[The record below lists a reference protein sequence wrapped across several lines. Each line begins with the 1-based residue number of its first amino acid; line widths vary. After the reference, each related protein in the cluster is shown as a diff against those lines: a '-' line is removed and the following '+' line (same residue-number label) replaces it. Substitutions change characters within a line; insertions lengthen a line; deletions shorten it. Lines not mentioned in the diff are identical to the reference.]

1 MFQEESQQKI
11 VCPGRVSALAVSPDG
26 LFCIAGIAD
35 KVYIW
40 EVSIFF
46 IIVLMSAVSTYAFYG
61 WTMGVAVKT

>member
-26 LFCIAGIAD
+26 LFCIASIAD

-46 IIVLMSAVSTYAFYG
+46 LIVLMSAVSG
-61 WTMGVAVKT
+61 